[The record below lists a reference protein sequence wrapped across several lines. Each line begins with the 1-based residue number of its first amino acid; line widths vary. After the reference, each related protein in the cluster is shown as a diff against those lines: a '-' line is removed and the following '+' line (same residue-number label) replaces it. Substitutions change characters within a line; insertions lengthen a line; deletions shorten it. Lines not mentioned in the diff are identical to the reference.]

1 MARIYIPVE
10 KISPYV
16 TFHFVI
22 TGLNA
27 HLGFYVAMDVKQD
40 LFAPEMLGAFCS
52 ASVRRWQR
60 RSRTSVRQGKQV

>member
-22 TGLNA
+22 TGLNT
-27 HLGFYVAMDVKQD
+27 HLGKQD